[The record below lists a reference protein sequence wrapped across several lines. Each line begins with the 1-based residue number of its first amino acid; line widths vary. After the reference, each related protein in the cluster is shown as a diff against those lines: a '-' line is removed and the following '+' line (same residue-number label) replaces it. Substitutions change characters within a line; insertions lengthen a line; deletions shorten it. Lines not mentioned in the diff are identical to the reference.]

1 MRLKCDLDKYT
12 QWAREAGTDD
22 LINRLEQLQDMLYQV
37 KESTDVTLLVDSSQ
51 QIQSLNVELSNRNK
65 IIAELKG
72 QVVKLIGV
80 KGDIRRDEDLV

>member
-1 MRLKCDLDKYT
+1 
-12 QWAREAGTDD
+12 
-22 LINRLEQLQDMLYQV
+22 
-37 KESTDVTLLVDSSQ
+37 LLVDSSQ

-80 KGDIRRDEDLV
+80 KGDIRRDEDLVQHMSNVINEKD